1 MIYLDQRSAVVN
13 TNSQLLLEL
22 STQRLL
28 YRLSGLYLTAGK
40 FPKPPLMRF
49 FGSKRN

>member
-1 MIYLDQRSAVVN
+1 MTYLDQRSAAVN
-13 TNSQLLLEL
+13 TDSQLLFEL

-28 YRLSGLYLTAGK
+28 YRLSWLYLTAGK
-40 FPKPPLMRF
+40 FPEPTLMSF